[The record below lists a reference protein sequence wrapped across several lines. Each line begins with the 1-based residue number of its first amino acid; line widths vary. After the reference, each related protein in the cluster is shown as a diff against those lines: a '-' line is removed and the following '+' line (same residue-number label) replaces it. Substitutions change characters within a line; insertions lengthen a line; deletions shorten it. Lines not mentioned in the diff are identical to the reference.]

1 MADARKPKR
10 ETGGVAYTA
19 AASSKQFPK
28 PSRREIAFAGRSN
41 VGKST
46 LVNALSN
53 RKNLARTSKTPG
65 KTRMVFF
72 YDVSPDCY
80 FVDLPGYGY
89 AQASRREQDSFS
101 KVTNA
106 YFEAGRPIGL
116 VLLLLDIRRGF
127 GDLDLQMLDY
137 LCHFDLEWQV
147 VLTKSDK
154 LSRQAVL
161 EAEREA
167 LEIIERY
174 ADQYGRKASPPLSV
188 SAGLK
193 PRDGKIMELRE
204 LIASHTSG
212 AI

>member
-1 MADARKPKR
+1 MAATRKPRR
-10 ETGGVAYTA
+10 ETAGVAYTA
-19 AASSKQFPK
+19 AATSSQFPK

-46 LVNALSN
+46 LVNALSQ

-72 YDVSPDCY
+72 YQVSPDCY

-89 AQASRREQDSFS
+89 AQTSRRERDSFS

-127 GDLDLQMLDY
+127 GELDLQMLDY
-137 LCHFDLEWQV
+137 LCHFDLEWQI
-147 VLTKSDK
+147 VLTKADK
-154 LSRQAVL
+154 LSRQEVL
-161 EAEREA
+161 KAEREA
-167 LEIIERY
+167 LEVIQAY
-174 ADQYGRKASPPLSV
+174 ASQYGRKALPPLSV
-188 SAGLK
+188 SAGLN
-193 PRDGKIMELRE
+193 PRDKKILELRE
-204 LIASHTSG
+204 IIAAHVDG